1 MTFVHHL
8 RPRYAEVD
16 VQGVVFN
23 AHWLT
28 YFDEASTRFFDWMGF
43 PPAVAF
49 VRDFDVMVV
58 KAVVEWEGPAGFDDD
73 VAIVGRADAHRERV
87 VRPHLHRDGRRR
99 ARVHGRHHVR
109 LGRPRHARLHADPAG
124 VAREARSG
132 RGELLTARLARRFA
146 VAPEVDHQLVA
157 LHARERRVG
166 DVGAEQPDAARWR
179 WLGERAHESGD
190 RRRRR

>member
-1 MTFVHHL
+1 MFVHHL

-58 KAVVEWEGPAGFDDD
+58 KAVVEWEGPAGFDVD
-73 VAIVGRADAHRERV
+73 VAI
-87 VRPHLHRDGRRR
+87 
-99 ARVHGRHHVR
+99 
-109 LGRPRHARLHADPAG
+109 
-124 VAREARSG
+124 
-132 RGELLTARLARRFA
+132 A
-146 VAPEVDHQLVA
+146 VAPTRIGNASFDLTFTA
-157 LHARERRVG
+157 TVG
-166 DVGAEQPDAARWR
+166 DVPACTGVITYVSVVPGTHDSTPIPSGLRERLVAVAA
-179 WLGERAHESGD
+179 SN
-190 RRRRR
+190 